1 MIQIPIGYDDKT
13 MTSGRSMMTEE
24 NNIIEKEQSQG
35 GSSSLEQ
42 ASNGTR
48 HPEEDTG
55 RRLKKRGRF
64 SFPSFYHGSAD
75 PGVRPYSEGFSDR
88 MRMPRNPQWSIAWSD
103 LMMTMFIFFTVM
115 YVYKSAD
122 KEFLTGE
129 GLGSDI
135 GTEIGTG
142 VIGDKGGGSIGP
154 APDSGSELLLTKVYH
169 LGRQTLDQEELNE
182 FATVDLAPDK
192 TVRIIL
198 QSDLLFDLGKA
209 DIKPPARKSL
219 NKIVPILQQSPYM
232 INVVGHTDNLP
243 IHTEQFPSN
252 WELSLK
258 RASEVARFIMD
269 QSSLP
274 EERFYITGHSSYQ
287 PLRPHDTPENRAVNR
302 RVELI
307 ITQNKPQNRVEQYVG
322 SE

>member
-1 MIQIPIGYDDKT
+1 
-13 MTSGRSMMTEE
+13 
-24 NNIIEKEQSQG
+24 
-35 GSSSLEQ
+35 
-42 ASNGTR
+42 
-48 HPEEDTG
+48 
-55 RRLKKRGRF
+55 
-64 SFPSFYHGSAD
+64 
-75 PGVRPYSEGFSDR
+75 
-88 MRMPRNPQWSIAWSD
+88 WSIAWSD
-103 LMMTMFIFFTVM
+103 LMMTMFILFTVM
-115 YVYKSAD
+115 YAYKSAD

-154 APDSGSELLLTKVYH
+154 APDSGSELLLTKIYH

-182 FATVDLAPDK
+182 FATVALAPDK

-198 QSDLLFDLGKA
+198 RSDLLFDLGKA
-209 DIKPPARKSL
+209 DIKPAARKSL
-219 NKIVPILQQSPYM
+219 NKIIPILQQTPYM

-243 IHTEQFPSN
+243 INTEQFPSN

-258 RASEVARFIMD
+258 RASEVARFVMD

-274 EERFYITGHSSYQ
+274 EERFYITGHASYQ
-287 PLRPHDTPENRAVNR
+287 SLQPNDTPENRAVNR

-307 ITQNKPQNRVEQYVG
+307 ITRNKPQNRLEQYVG

>member
-1 MIQIPIGYDDKT
+1 LVCSCMYGHL
-13 MTSGRSMMTEE
+13 MMTEK
-24 NNIIEKEQSQG
+24 NNISVKDQNQG
-35 GSSSLEQ
+35 GVSSSAQ
-42 ASNGTR
+42 ASNGTG
-48 HPEEDTG
+48 HPEEDTVKHP
-55 RRLKKRGRF
+55 KKRGRL
-64 SFPSFYHGSAD
+64 SFPSFYHGSTDTGAY
-75 PGVRPYSEGFSDR
+75 PYSEGFSGR

-103 LMMTMFIFFTVM
+103 LMMTMFILFTVM
-115 YVYKSAD
+115 YAYKSAD

-142 VIGDKGGGSIGP
+142 VIGDKGGGAIGP
-154 APDSGSELLLTKVYH
+154 APDSGSELLLTKVYN

-209 DIKPPARKSL
+209 DIKPQARKSL
-219 NKIVPILQQSPYM
+219 NKIVSILQQSPYM

-243 IHTEQFPSN
+243 INTEQFPSN

-274 EERFYITGHSSYQ
+274 EERFYITGHASYQ

-307 ITQNKPQNRVEQYVG
+307 VTRDKPQSRVE
-322 SE
+322 